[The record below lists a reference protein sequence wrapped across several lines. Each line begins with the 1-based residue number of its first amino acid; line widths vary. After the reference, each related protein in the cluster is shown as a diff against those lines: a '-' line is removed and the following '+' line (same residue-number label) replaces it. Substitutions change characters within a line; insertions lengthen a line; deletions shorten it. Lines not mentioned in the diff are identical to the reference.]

1 MVEPSE
7 RLMPGFTSSDVGA
20 WSASA
25 VSYAYAYS
33 SFAAAS

>member
-1 MVEPSE
+1 MAQPLE
-7 RLMPGFTSSDVGA
+7 RLMPGFTSFDVGA

-33 SFAAAS
+33 SFADAS

>member
-1 MVEPSE
+1 MAKPLE

-25 VSYAYAYS
+25 ASCAYAYS
-33 SFAAAS
+33 FFADAS